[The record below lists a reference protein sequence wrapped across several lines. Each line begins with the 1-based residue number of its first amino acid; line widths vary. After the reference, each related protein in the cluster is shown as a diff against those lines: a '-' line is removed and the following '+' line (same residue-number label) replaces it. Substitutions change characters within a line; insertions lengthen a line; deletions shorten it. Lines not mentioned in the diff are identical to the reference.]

1 MGTFCFL
8 LSSEKKRYNQ
18 RGKKKCLMVE
28 RTLLTKESHG
38 SLASSQRSHER
49 CCHSPQ
55 HSLNHVLPAT
65 PPATSHLAPRGQQ
78 LSSAKPCSAVPL
90 GGWLAPVEG
99 GSSVRN
105 YARDFGKWRF
115 PPAPSGHGGEVGDSD
130 AMFQMRRNHA
140 VSSACG
146 RKRVT
151 ESNDVA
157 LTPRFP
163 FSKCCGSFR
172 FPAPPL
178 PPSRAS
184 VVIALL
190 KLWETEAGRSQ
201 DTAIQH
207 LRHRSSLWPCL
218 SSPQSK
224 SHHGEAYSLEGLS
237 CCPGQGPDQLEM
249 HLGFFRCFLA
259 LLLGTLGPVLVPHVH
274 TALLGAT

>member
-1 MGTFCFL
+1 
-8 LSSEKKRYNQ
+8 
-18 RGKKKCLMVE
+18 MVE

-65 PPATSHLAPRGQQ
+65 QPATSHLAPKASGSPQPGLAR
-78 LSSAKPCSAVPL
+78 LHPWVA
-90 GGWLAPVEG
+90 GWLPWKEEALSEMMLVTLVSGAFPLP
-99 GSSVRN
+99 SPRVRT
-105 YARDFGKWRF
+105 
-115 PPAPSGHGGEVGDSD
+115 GHGGEVGHSD

-140 VSSACG
+140 VSTACG

-151 ESNDVA
+151 ESNDMA

-163 FSKCCGSFR
+163 FSKCCGSFGS
-172 FPAPPL
+172 PALPL
-178 PPSRAS
+178 PPSYIS

-207 LRHRSSLWPCL
+207 LRHRSSLGSCL
-218 SSPQSK
+218 PSPPSK
-224 SHHGEAYSLEGLS
+224 SHHGKAYSSEGLS
-237 CCPGQGPDQLEM
+237 RCPGQGPDQSEM
-249 HLGFFRCFLA
+249 HLGFFSDAF
-259 LLLGTLGPVLVPHVH
+259 LLLGVLGPVLVLHVH
-274 TALLGAT
+274 TTLLGAM

>member
-1 MGTFCFL
+1 MGMFCFL
-8 LSSEKKRYNQ
+8 LTSEKKRYNQ
-18 RGKKKCLMVE
+18 REKKKCLMVE

-65 PPATSHLAPRGQQ
+65 QPATGYLASQGQQ
-78 LSSAKPCSAVPL
+78 LSLAKPCSTVPVVAVWLLWKEEAQSETMLVTLVSGAFPL
-90 GGWLAPVEG
+90 
-99 GSSVRN
+99 
-105 YARDFGKWRF
+105 
-115 PPAPSGHGGEVGDSD
+115 PSPQGCTGHGGEAGDSD
-130 AMFQMRRNHA
+130 AMFQMRHNHA
-140 VSSACG
+140 VSAACG
-146 RKRVT
+146 WKRVT

-157 LTPRFP
+157 LTPRFL

-178 PPSRAS
+178 PPNCAS

-207 LRHRSSLWPCL
+207 LRHRSRLEPCL

-224 SHHGEAYSLEGLS
+224 SHHGK
-237 CCPGQGPDQLEM
+237 
-249 HLGFFRCFLA
+249 
-259 LLLGTLGPVLVPHVH
+259 V
-274 TALLGAT
+274 